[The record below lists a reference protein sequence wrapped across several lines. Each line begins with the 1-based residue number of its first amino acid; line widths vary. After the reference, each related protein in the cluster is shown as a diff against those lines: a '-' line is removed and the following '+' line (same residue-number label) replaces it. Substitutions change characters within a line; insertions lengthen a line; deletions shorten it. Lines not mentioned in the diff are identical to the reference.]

1 MADLCKEYGGALY
14 LLAKETGKTAEFF
27 SQLWEIKKLL
37 EDNPSYVKLISSPA
51 MSSFEKR
58 ALIEKAFGGKTEE
71 YIVSFMHILSDRN
84 YFSHFIGCV
93 EHYKTAYYAENNI
106 SEGIAISAVQL
117 TDEEKEKIRKAVE
130 AKLKNKKLI
139 LNFSVDETL
148 LGGFYVEVD
157 GKVFDSSV
165 KTKLSGLKEELSKH

>member
-37 EDNPSYVKLISSPA
+37 DENRSYVKLISSPTL
-51 MSSFEKR
+51 SSSEKR
-58 ALIEKAFGGKTEE
+58 DLIEKAFGGKTEE
-71 YIVSFMHILSDRN
+71 YIVSFMHLLSDRG
-84 YFSHFIGCV
+84 YFGYVVGCIEHF
-93 EHYKTAYYAENNI
+93 KTEYYAENNI
-106 SEGIAISAVQL
+106 SEGVAISAVQL

-130 AKLKNKKLI
+130 AKLENRKLI
-139 LNFSVDETL
+139 LHFSVDEAL

-165 KTKLSGLKEELSKH
+165 KTKLSGLKEELSKK